1 MNKYINCV
9 IFGGKGYIGSFF
21 AAYLLD
27 LKLAKTIY
35 LVDIS
40 EHKRNIWPSIIED
53 AVNDGRVILVN
64 GDVRKTIDNIEL
76 PEKCDLICN
85 FAAVHREPGHL
96 DEEYFETNLLG
107 AENVCVWADKVS
119 CKYMIFT
126 SSIAPYGTI
135 DREKREDTLPV
146 PVTAY
151 GSSKLVAEKI
161 HIAWQN
167 RDIDNRFLSIVRPG
181 VIYGPGEDGNVPR
194 MIHAVIKRYFFY
206 MGNQDTRK
214 AGGYIKEL
222 VFAMQ
227 WVVNNQV
234 KKSEG
239 VVLYNFTSK
248 VAPTIRE
255 YVTTIGE
262 VVGEVKHIP
271 NVPFWVLLFISNFIE
286 IFAKPF
292 GIKHPFSPVR
302 IRKLV
307 KSNDIIPTY
316 LIDNNY
322 PFQFDL
328 KASFLDWKESSPKD
342 WLHK

>member
-1 MNKYINCV
+1 MEYRNCV

-27 LKLAKTIY
+27 AGFVTTIY

-40 EHKRNIWPSIIED
+40 ESKRKIWPSIIEES
-53 AVNDGRVILVN
+53 VRDGRVILIN
-64 GDVRKTIDNIEL
+64 ADVRKTIDNIEL
-76 PEKCDLICN
+76 PENCDLICN
-85 FAAVHREPGHL
+85 FAAIHREPGHS

-107 AENVCVWADKVS
+107 AENVCKWADKVS
-119 CKYMIFT
+119 CNKMIFT

-151 GSSKLVAEKI
+151 GCSKLIAEKI
-161 HIAWQN
+161 HISWQN
-167 RDIDNRFLSIVRPG
+167 RDINNRYLSIVRPG

-206 MGNQDTRK
+206 MGNQNTRK

-222 VFAMQ
+222 VIAMQ
-227 WVVNNQV
+227 WVVNNQI
-234 KKSEG
+234 KKNEG
-239 VVLYNFTSK
+239 VVVYNFSSK
-248 VAPTIRE
+248 VAPTIKE

-262 VVGEVKHIP
+262 VSGRINYVP
-271 NVPFWVLLFISNFIE
+271 NLPYWILLFGSNFIE
-286 IFAKPF
+286 FFLKPF
-292 GIKHPFSPVR
+292 GVKHPFSPIR

-322 PFQFDL
+322 PYQFDL
-328 KASFLDWKESSPKD
+328 KAAFLDWKKDSPHD
-342 WLHK
+342 WLAK